1 MKEYKVGRFWF
12 VISSIKALAILFLAV
27 IVPYWVFIEKTVSY
41 KAGIVIGSIAS
52 LVLLYYG
59 ITELIKLSTGLK
71 QIVCVDEDSI
81 SIGSAKLFWNE
92 ISTITFQ
99 PAVGFDPAIFIQ
111 SKNKNI
117 EIGIPTLIGR
127 NNLIELGRELEKR
140 TRKYAVE
147 INDMDGDIID
157 PDPSN
162 IGMPVTLNFESSIK
176 NMIAL
181 NYNTWLSGKLEKLDK
196 KYCELVAKK
205 FSFEG
210 FYRGFTDKDKKL
222 IEDFVKIHKFED
234 DEFLITS
241 MANAYV
247 MTNKNIFFP
256 IKNQVISLKD
266 IQSYSS
272 KGWWTV
278 TFFMTLISGEEIVIE
293 NLDGVPTDEY
303 LNFFKK

>member
-12 VISSIKALAILFLAV
+12 VISAIKALAILFLAV
-27 IVPYWVFIEKTVSY
+27 IVPYWVFIEKTSYY

-71 QIVCVDEDSI
+71 QIVCVDEHSI
-81 SIGSAKLFWNE
+81 SMGSAKLFWNE
-92 ISTITFQ
+92 ISAITFQ

-111 SKNKNI
+111 SKDKNI

-147 INDMDGDIID
+147 INDLDGDLID

-162 IGMPVTLNFESSIK
+162 IGMPVTLNFESSVK

-196 KYCELVAKK
+196 KNCELVAKK
-205 FSFEG
+205 SSFEG
-210 FYRGFTDKDKKL
+210 FYRVFTDKDKKL
-222 IEDFVKIHKFED
+222 IEDFVKIHKLED
-234 DEFLITS
+234 GEFLITT

-256 IKNQVISLKD
+256 TKNRVISLKD

-278 TFFMTLISGEEIVIE
+278 TLFLTLISGEEIVIE
-293 NLDGVPTDEY
+293 NLDGIPTDEY
-303 LNFFKK
+303 LDFFKK